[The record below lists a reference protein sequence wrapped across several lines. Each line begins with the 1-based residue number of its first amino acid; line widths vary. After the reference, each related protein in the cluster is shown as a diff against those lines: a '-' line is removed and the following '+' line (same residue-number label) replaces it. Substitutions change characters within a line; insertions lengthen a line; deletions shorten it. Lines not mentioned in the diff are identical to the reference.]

1 MKYIIIH
8 PGSSV
13 PLQMDILKNR
23 GFSYI
28 FNRDGSVTKLDKPDF
43 DSAYSLDTLSGPSM
57 HVIYDGDGYA
67 DDRTYK
73 QYDAMEIFMKY
84 HVLIY
89 PKVKIAGIYQVEET
103 NEPGF
108 EVPAWLKEISL
119 IKNSYDG

>member
-1 MKYIIIH
+1 
-8 PGSSV
+8 
-13 PLQMDILKNR
+13 
-23 GFSYI
+23 
-28 FNRDGSVTKLDKPDF
+28 
-43 DSAYSLDTLSGPSM
+43 M

-89 PKVKIAGIYQVEET
+89 PKVKIAGIYQVGET